1 MYDTGMLRPLLLLSC
16 FAVTGCGGCGDDTS
30 DGDGDAPGSLEDYY
44 PDLPAETG
52 EAQAAF
58 AGQVTDPSQLV
69 TGPAVSGLVGDY
81 FIKNDKVSFIVQ
93 SPTRVIGVLPQGGNV
108 VDAVLT
114 SGGTQTVED
123 HFGELGLIYLFG
135 RTCEPTTIEV
145 VRDGAGGGVAV
156 LRAVGKSGN
165 NEFINIKGI
174 GVLPV
179 ESVVDPDIPDEVFCA
194 TTYILAPGSTT
205 LEVHHSLYNDGD
217 GLVQG
222 PMGTIADTGGQV
234 EAWTNARG
242 FERAS
247 IDALASLDSPQPS
260 DYTIYQ
266 GPGVAYGVIPRHPD
280 ATEPVEHTQALIAGV
295 SIILNGATSLLDIL
309 DSEKYFLRL
318 ESKGGLRQQY
328 DLVVG
333 TDGADIDEVF
343 RTGQALRDVSGR
355 VTLSNTSVAV
365 GGRVGVFLDGNGN
378 GMIDDDAFDGDG
390 DDQPDDRILSYMD
403 VQADGTYSGKVPT
416 TAGNLLLRAEVKDV
430 GRSPGAAVADT
441 VDLVIPAPV
450 RVDFNIVNEIGG
462 EPIPARLLV
471 IGTHP
476 AFPDKR
482 VFETYDRIDG
492 VVGSHHAIRGQ
503 STGSGEVDAPL
514 YLPAAGT
521 YRVYVSRGTEWSI
534 DSEAVTGTT
543 DVTLSF
549 RLRQVSPT
557 PGYIASDWH
566 VHQIGSP
573 DSNVPSDERIR
584 SAVSAGIEMFA
595 ITDHDYISN
604 LQPLVEDLGLQEYVR
619 AVNGLETTPFAY
631 GHFNSWPYEQD
642 VASAS
647 FGAIDWA
654 RGATAGFAM
663 LPREILAAQ
672 RARGARMMQI
682 NHPRGG
688 GFTAFQSAFE
698 RANLVVDYTTRS
710 IIGDYANASLPNSY
724 LRLPEESL
732 WSPEF
737 NGLEVW
743 NGSGQTLDDTDA
755 DGQRENVSLD
765 RVMRDWFAFLSLGLY
780 MTPTGNS
787 DTHTSISDAVGIPRT
802 YVRVADDSAS
812 GLAAGTSVAQVL
824 DTQTGMNSTPRDIVI
839 TNGPMI
845 TVAANGQP
853 ALGRVIAGPTVTLT
867 VTLTSPDWAEFD
879 TLELFANTTPDR
891 VGPSTPTSIVPLQCW
906 TSRDI
911 PTLSATDPCALAPV
925 APAAMTVELVTAGV
939 YQRYEATVTVTL
951 DAADIV
957 NRMGATGSDAWLVF
971 RVRGDRAVFPLF
983 PTGAITSTSLPA
995 LLSGDFD
1002 MIRAAL
1008 AGRGVPAEAFTAPVF
1023 VDFDGGGY
1031 RAVFAPN

>member
-1 MYDTGMLRPLLLLSC
+1 MRAMLRSLLLLSC

-30 DGDGDAPGSLEDYY
+30 DGDGDAPGGLEEYY

-58 AGQVTDPSQLV
+58 AGQVTEPSQLV

-93 SPTRVIGVLPQGGNV
+93 SPTRVIGVIPQGGNV
-108 VDAVLT
+108 VDAALT
-114 SGGTQTVED
+114 SGGAQTVED

-145 VRDGAGGGVAV
+145 VRDGSGGGVAV

-179 ESVVDPDIPDEVFCA
+179 DSVVDPDIADEVFCA

-205 LEVHHSLYNDGD
+205 LEVHHSLYNDGE

-247 IDALASLDSPQPS
+247 IDAIASLDAPQPS

-355 VTLSNTSVAV
+355 VTLSSGPVAL

-378 GMIDDDAFDGDG
+378 GMIDDDSFDGDG
-390 DDQPDDRILSYMD
+390 DDQPDDKVLSYMD

-450 RVDFNIVNEIGG
+450 KVDFSIVDEVSG
-462 EPIPARLLV
+462 EPIPARLVV

-476 AFPDKR
+476 VFPDKR
-482 VFETYDRIDG
+482 LFETYDRAGG
-492 VVGSHHAIRGQ
+492 VVRSHHTVRGQ

-514 YLPAAGT
+514 YLPAGGT
-521 YRVYVSRGTEWSI
+521 YRVYASRGTEWSI
-534 DSEAVTGTT
+534 ASQPVTGTA

-549 RLRQVSPT
+549 RLRHVNPT

-595 ITDHDYISN
+595 VTDHDYISN
-604 LQPLVEDLGLQEYVR
+604 LQPLVEDLGLQDYVR
-619 AVNGLETTPFAY
+619 AINGLETTPFAY
-631 GHFNSWPYEQD
+631 GHFNSWPLEQD
-642 VASAS
+642 DSSAS
-647 FGAIDWA
+647 FGAVDWA
-654 RGATAGFAM
+654 RGAAAGFAM
-663 LPREILAAQ
+663 LPREILEAQ

-698 RANLVVDYTTRS
+698 RANLNIDYTARS
-710 IIGDYANASLPNSY
+710 IIGDYANSSVPNSW
-724 LRLPEESL
+724 LRLPDESL
-732 WSPEF
+732 WSPDF

-743 NGSGQTLDDTDA
+743 NTTSLDDS
-755 DGQRENVSLD
+755 DGDGVREITSLD

-787 DTHTSISDAVGIPRT
+787 DTHTGAGDPVGMPRT
-802 YVRVADDSAS
+802 LVRVADDSAS

-824 DTQTGMNSTPRDIVI
+824 DTQTGANSTPRDIVL

-845 TVAANGQP
+845 TVTSNGMP
-853 ALGRVIAGPTVTLT
+853 ALGRQIAGPTVTLT
-867 VTLTSPDWAEFD
+867 VTMTSPDWAEFD
-879 TLELFANTTPDR
+879 TLEVFANSTPDKL
-891 VGPSTPTSIVPLQCW
+891 GPSDATAIVPLQCW
-906 TSRDI
+906 TSRTI
-911 PTLSATDPCALAPV
+911 ATLAATDPCALAPI
-925 APAAMTVELVTAGV
+925 APAAMTVELASVPGAGS

-957 NRMGATGSDAWLVF
+957 NRAGATGQDAWLVF
-971 RVRGDRAVFPLF
+971 RVRGNRAVFPLNMIG
-983 PTGAITSTSLPA
+983 TITSTSLPA

-1002 MIRAAL
+1002 MIRTAL
-1008 AGRGVPAEAFTAPVF
+1008 TGQGVPAEAFTTPVF